1 MQNMV
6 LPGQNMVLP
15 GQNIENMVQPGQ
27 NMVLPGQNIENMVLP
42 GQNIERPVNVLSELD
57 GSPRAFWLSAHSEA
71 AADKIE

>member
-1 MQNMV
+1 
-6 LPGQNMVLP
+6 MVLP
-15 GQNIENMVQPGQ
+15 GQNIENMVQPVQ
-27 NMVLPGQNIENMVLP
+27 NMVLP

>member
-27 NMVLPGQNIENMVLP
+27 NMVLP

>member
-6 LPGQNMVLP
+6 LPGQS
-15 GQNIENMVQPGQ
+15 IENMVQPGQ
-27 NMVLPGQNIENMVLP
+27 NMVLPGQNIENMVQP

>member
-1 MQNMV
+1 M
-6 LPGQNMVLP
+6 QNMVLP

-27 NMVLPGQNIENMVLP
+27 NMVLP

>member
-15 GQNIENMVQPGQ
+15 GQNIENMVQPVQ
-27 NMVLPGQNIENMVLP
+27 NMVLP

>member
-1 MQNMV
+1 MVLPGQSIENMV
-6 LPGQNMVLP
+6 QPGQNMVLP

-27 NMVLPGQNIENMVLP
+27 NMVLP

>member
-1 MQNMV
+1 M
-6 LPGQNMVLP
+6 QNMVLP
-15 GQNIENMVQPGQ
+15 GQNIENMV
-27 NMVLPGQNIENMVLP
+27 LPGQNMVLP

>member
-1 MQNMV
+1 M
-6 LPGQNMVLP
+6 QNMVLP

-27 NMVLPGQNIENMVLP
+27 NMVQPGQNMVLPGRNIENMMQP